1 MNVTFILDASSL
13 QYRAYHAS
21 KERPTFTKEG
31 VPNAAVNL
39 LRIMIT
45 RLKREYE
52 PDFMIAACDSETPT
66 FRATL
71 YPQYKAQRSKPE
83 PFYTAQRDG
92 FREVL
97 WPMPIYQQNGYE
109 ADDIIGTLCERIR
122 KDSKVV
128 IVSGDKDMA
137 QLVNEYS
144 ARGERVQLLNT
155 NIDKIL
161 NVRGVVEEYGVWP
174 HQMTDYLALVGDASD
189 NVPGASG
196 IGPMGALAILKQFR
210 NVEEAIARSGE
221 IECARW
227 RHAVQDN
234 RDLILLSKWLVTINR
249 NVPIEENY
257 VSGIM

>member
-1 MNVTFILDASSL
+1 MSVTFILDASSL
-13 QYRAYHAS
+13 FYRSYHAS
-21 KERPTFTKEG
+21 KERPTFTKDG
-31 VPNAAVNL
+31 IPNAAVNL

-45 RLKREYE
+45 RLTREYK

-66 FRATL
+66 FRSVL

-122 KDSKVV
+122 KDSEVV

-144 ARGERVQLLNT
+144 DRGERVQLLNT
-155 NIDKIL
+155 NIGKIL

-174 HQMTDYLALVGDASD
+174 HQVTDYLALVGDVSD
-189 NVPGASG
+189 NVPGALG
-196 IGPMGALAILKQFR
+196 VGPLGALAILKQFR
-210 NVEEAIARSGE
+210 NVEEAVARSGE

-227 RHAVQDN
+227 RHAVQDSK
-234 RDLILLSKWLVTINR
+234 DLILLSKKLVTIDCA
-249 NVPIEENY
+249 VP
-257 VSGIM
+257 GI

>member
-1 MNVTFILDASSL
+1 MSVTFILDASSL
-13 QYRAYHAS
+13 FYRAYHAS
-21 KERPTFTKEG
+21 KERPTFTKDG
-31 VPNAAVNL
+31 IPNAAVNL
-39 LRIMIT
+39 LRVMLA
-45 RLKREYE
+45 RLTREYK

-66 FRATL
+66 FRSVL

-122 KDSKVV
+122 KDSEVV

-144 ARGERVQLLNT
+144 DRGERVQLLNT
-155 NIDKIL
+155 NIGKIL
-161 NVRGVVEEYGVWP
+161 NVRGAVEEYGVWP
-174 HQMTDYLALVGDASD
+174 HQMTDYLALVGDVSD
-189 NVPGASG
+189 NVPGATG
-196 IGPMGALAILKQFR
+196 IGPLGALAILKQFR
-210 NVEEAIARSGE
+210 NVEEAVARSGE

-227 RHAVQDN
+227 RHAIQN
-234 RDLILLSKWLVTINR
+234 SKDLILLSKRLVTIDC
-249 NVPIEENY
+249 NVP
-257 VSGIM
+257 GIQG

>member
-21 KERPTFTKEG
+21 KERPTFTKDG
-31 VPNAAVNL
+31 IPNAAVNL

-45 RLKREYE
+45 RLTREYK

-66 FRATL
+66 FRSVL

-122 KDSKVV
+122 KDSEVV

-144 ARGERVQLLNT
+144 DRGERVQLLNT
-155 NIDKIL
+155 NIGKIL

-174 HQMTDYLALVGDASD
+174 HQVTDYLALVGDVSD
-189 NVPGASG
+189 NVPGALG
-196 IGPMGALAILKQFR
+196 VGPLGALAILKQFR
-210 NVEEAIARSGE
+210 NVEEAVARSGE

-227 RHAVQDN
+227 RHAVQDSK
-234 RDLILLSKWLVTINR
+234 DLILLSKKLVTIDCA
-249 NVPIEENY
+249 VP
-257 VSGIM
+257 GI

>member
-1 MNVTFILDASSL
+1 MSTTFIIDASSL

-21 KERPTFTKEG
+21 KERPTFTKDG
-31 VPNAAVNL
+31 IPNAAVNL

-45 RLKREYE
+45 RLTREHK
-52 PDFMIAACDSETPT
+52 PDFMVAACDSETPT
-66 FRATL
+66 FRSVL

-109 ADDIIGTLCERIR
+109 ADDIIGTLCHRIL
-122 KDSKVV
+122 KDSDVV

-137 QLVNEYS
+137 QLVS
-144 ARGERVQLLNT
+144 VSQDLGEVRFLNT
-155 NIDKIL
+155 NVNKIL
-161 NVRGVVEEYGVWP
+161 NMRGVLEEYGVWP
-174 HQMTDYLALVGDASD
+174 HQVTDYLALVGDTSD

-196 IGPMGALAILKQFR
+196 IGPRGALSILKQFR
-210 NVEEAIARSGE
+210 NVEEAIARAGE

-227 RHAVQDN
+227 RHAVQDS
-234 RDLILLSKWLVTINR
+234 RDAILLSKKLVTIDCD
-249 NVPIEENY
+249 VPLENY
-257 VSGIM
+257 VSGIV

>member
-1 MNVTFILDASSL
+1 MSVTFILDASSL
-13 QYRAYHAS
+13 FYRAYHAS

-39 LRIMIT
+39 LRVMLA
-45 RLKREYE
+45 RLTREYK

-71 YPQYKAQRSKPE
+71 YPQYKAQRSEPE

-122 KDSKVV
+122 KDSEIV

-137 QLVNEYS
+137 QLVS
-144 ARGERVQLLNT
+144 VSQDLGEVRFLNT
-155 NIDKIL
+155 NIGKIL
-161 NVRGVVEEYGVWP
+161 NVCGVLEEYGVWP
-174 HQMTDYLALVGDASD
+174 YQMTDYLALVGDVSD

-196 IGPMGALAILKQFR
+196 IGPLGALAILKQFR
-210 NVEEAIARSGE
+210 NVEEAIAHSGE

-227 RHAVQDN
+227 RHAVQDS
-234 RDLILLSKWLVTINR
+234 RDAILLSKRLVTIDR
-249 NVPIEENY
+249 NVPLEDKN
-257 VSGIM
+257 

>member
-1 MNVTFILDASSL
+1 MSVTFILDASSL
-13 QYRAYHAS
+13 FYRAYHAS

-39 LRIMIT
+39 LRTMIARLT
-45 RLKREYE
+45 REHK
-52 PDFMIAACDSETPT
+52 PDFMVAACDSETPT
-66 FRATL
+66 FRSTL
-71 YPQYKAQRSKPE
+71 YSQYKAQRSEPE

-122 KDSKVV
+122 KDSEVV

-144 ARGERVQLLNT
+144 DRGERVQLLNT
-155 NIDKIL
+155 NIGKIL

-174 HQMTDYLALVGDASD
+174 HQVTDYLALVGDVSD
-189 NVPGASG
+189 NVPGALG
-196 IGPMGALAILKQFR
+196 VGPLGALAILKQFR
-210 NVEEAIARSGE
+210 NVEEAVARSGE

-227 RHAVQDN
+227 RHAVLCYSDA
-234 RDLILLSKWLVTINR
+234 ILLSKRLVTIDC
-249 NVPIEENY
+249 NVP
-257 VSGIM
+257 GIWEHQ